1 MLGANYKKMNIKN
14 FENINTLESTLVKKI
29 SLCVLDAI
37 KKYGDARILLSGG
50 STPINLYSL
59 LSKEDI
65 DWGKVKIGLV
75 DERFVDQKSEYSNE
89 SHIKNNL
96 IKNWA
101 KTAILSSM
109 VCCIDNESLNLEM
122 VSNSYSCFMER
133 TDFTLLGMGNDG
145 HTASIFPNDIESD
158 ELMNSINIGVYS
170 TKAPNYPY
178 NRITCSKEFIAKSNA
193 IVLFF
198 TGVHKFNVL
207 KNSSKTNVPISYFVK
222 NAREM
227 EIYYTQ

>member
-1 MLGANYKKMNIKN
+1 MKIKD
-14 FENINTLESTLVKKI
+14 FENINILESSLVKKI
-29 SLCVLDAI
+29 SLCVSDAI

-59 LSKEDI
+59 LSKENV

-75 DERFVDQKSEYSNE
+75 DERFIDKDSEFSNE
-89 SHIKNNL
+89 SNIKKNL
-96 IKNWA
+96 IKNCA

-109 VCCIDNESLNLEM
+109 VCCIDNELLNLEM
-122 VSNSYSCFMER
+122 VSNSYSCFIER
-133 TDFTLLGMGNDG
+133 TDLTLLGMGNDG
-145 HTASIFPNDIESD
+145 HTASIFPNDKESD

-178 NRITCSKEFIAKSNA
+178 NRITCSKEFIANSNT

-198 TGVHKFNVL
+198 TGLHKFNVL
-207 KNSSKTNVPISYFVK
+207 KNSSITNVPISYFIK
-222 NAREM
+222 NNKEM